1 MRRWY
6 WATGFVWLALLG
18 LPAFALARELVIHP
32 TAWQAWSEWRRLLDL
47 AWNTFALT
55 VGTMAV
61 ALPLGFAAALL
72 LYRSDLP
79 GRRFFR
85 SLVILALFIPLPL
98 LASAWQ
104 SALGSNGWLP
114 TSIWRIVPPTDP
126 DYSPTG
132 ISWKPW
138 AQGLVPAIWIHT
150 LAGVPWVIWLC
161 GVGLNRVERNL
172 EEDALVNGGIWNTL
186 RYVSFPR
193 ALPALGLAALW
204 LLVQT
209 TTEIAITDMMQ
220 VRTFAEEVY
229 TQFARPDPGASRDA
243 AARALV
249 VALPPSGLGMI
260 FILLLLRNWERRLPP
275 LALTADSWPLLQ
287 LGRARW
293 LAWISVVFLLLVL
306 LGMPIGSLVW
316 KTGQIPPG
324 RGWSASVFRVN
335 FVQVFRTQR
344 ELLNSS
350 FITAVATAALVSALA
365 LISCWLFREKPR
377 WAALAFI
384 ILIISWMMPGPIL
397 GIGLKES
404 INLLMRLEDA
414 ATDNRVHL
422 FRQILY
428 SGPSPLPVMWA
439 DAIRFLPCAVAL
451 LWPATRVISQAHF
464 DVARTDGA
472 RPADELRHVVVPSVA
487 SAVWLALLAVTA
499 LSLGEL
505 SAGKMVETP
514 GGETFAHELFMQM
527 HYGTGNHLA
536 AMCLLLLS
544 AIALPMALY
553 WMIIRAWG
561 VMKTSRLRIRR
572 PLTAIPQAHRSAH
585 CEPPL
590 P

>member
-1 MRRWY
+1 MRRWL
-6 WATGFVWLALLG
+6 WATGIIWLALFG

-32 TAWQAWSEWRRLLDL
+32 TAWQAWAEWRRLLDL
-47 AWNTFALT
+47 VWNTFALT
-55 VGTMAV
+55 IGTLAV

-79 GRRFFR
+79 GRHFFR
-85 SLVILALFIPLPL
+85 SLIVLALFIPLPL

-138 AQGLVPAIWIHT
+138 AQGLIPAIWIHT
-150 LAGVPWVIWLC
+150 LAGLPWVIWLA

-172 EEDALVNGGIWNTL
+172 EEDALINGGTWNTL
-186 RYVSFPR
+186 RFVTFPR
-193 ALPALGLAALW
+193 AVPALGLAALW
-204 LLVQT
+204 LVVQT

-249 VALPPSGLGMI
+249 VALPPSALGMI
-260 FILLLLRNWERRLPP
+260 LILGLLWHWESRLPP
-275 LALTADSWPLLQ
+275 LALAAESWPLLR

-293 LAWISVVFLLLVL
+293 LAWLSLMALLFVL
-306 LGMPIGSLVW
+306 LGMPVGSLIW

-324 RGWSASVFRVN
+324 RDWSASVFRVN
-335 FVQVFRTQR
+335 FVQVCHTQR
-344 ELLNSS
+344 PLLTSS
-350 FITAVATAALVSALA
+350 VGSAAATAGIVAALALVS
-365 LISCWLFREKPR
+365 CWLIRERPR
-377 WAALAFI
+377 WATLAFI
-384 ILIISWMMPGPIL
+384 ILIVAWMMPGPIL

-404 INLLMRLEDA
+404 IILLMRAEDA
-414 ATDNRVHL
+414 VSGNRVHI
-422 FRQILY
+422 FRQFLY

-451 LWPATRVISQAHF
+451 LWPATRVISQAQF

-472 RPADELRHVVVPSVA
+472 MPSGELRHVVVPSVFPA
-487 SAVWLALLAVTA
+487 FGLALVAVTA

-536 AMCLLLLS
+536 AMCLLLLG
-544 AIALPMALY
+544 AIALPMAAY

-561 VMKTSRLRIRR
+561 VMKTRRLRIRR
-572 PLTAIPQAHRSAH
+572 PLTAIPRARRSAH
-585 CEPPL
+585 YEPPL